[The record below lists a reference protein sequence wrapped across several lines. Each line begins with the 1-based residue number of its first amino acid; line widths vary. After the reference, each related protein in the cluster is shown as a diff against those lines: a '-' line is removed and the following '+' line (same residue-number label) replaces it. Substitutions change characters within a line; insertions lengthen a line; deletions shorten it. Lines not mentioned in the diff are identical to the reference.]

1 MKTAALDALE
11 PLLQQLRSIDDLIEV
26 RRGMFC
32 RKSEPKQPFLH
43 FHQDPAGLFADLRIG
58 RMTRRSASLCSF
70 RNRAKAQGWLRLPV
84 NDLGEQAEL
93 LESVIRCLK
102 RD

>member
-1 MKTAALDALE
+1 MNTAALDALE
-11 PLLQQLRSIDDLIEV
+11 PLLQQLRGIDGLIEV

-32 RKSEPKQPFLH
+32 RKSEPKQPFVH
-43 FHQDPAGLFADLRIG
+43 FHEDPAGLFADLRIG
-58 RMTRRSASLCSF
+58 RMTRRSSLSGF
-70 RNRAKAQGWLRLPV
+70 GNRPKAQGWLRLAV

-102 RD
+102 PR